1 MSYIVQGDETSTEVE
16 RENQMNAYSY
26 GPHLVPISSILET
39 QAKFFEEKNLRLLGF
54 VNKAQVPR
62 AALMGEV
69 ELVIPERSNLPGK
82 KLFTALVYSMMS
94 TQTYAL
100 ARYVPRNSRGGVTP
114 RLVTLMPYRTAEREG
129 LFLVDLPTV

>member
-1 MSYIVQGDETSTEVE
+1 LSIHVETYKYTRRDRLRSLAKYDVNQPFVPEISKEKEITTRVSYIVQGDETSTEVE

-26 GPHLVPISSILET
+26 GPHLVPISAILES

-69 ELVIPERSNLPGK
+69 ELV
-82 KLFTALVYSMMS
+82 
-94 TQTYAL
+94 
-100 ARYVPRNSRGGVTP
+100 VP
-114 RLVTLMPYRTAEREG
+114 
-129 LFLVDLPTV
+129 